1 MDKETVLKI
10 GKEIIGIKA
19 HYAFQGKVAEFKNLI
34 SSYCGKNNPFY
45 EAADKLRMTAVWADE
60 QLESVINAFLRSVE
74 FDLISNVSFER
85 KLKITVVNDF
95 LNQAEEVLQKKELH
109 PAVAAFLIGASLEEF
124 LRTWVLEQ
132 NLSFDEQKPTIDTY
146 SKVLRQNEF
155 IDKQDFKDITAWA
168 GIRNN
173 AAHGLWE
180 LVKDKEKVNIM
191 LAGVNNFIRKYSN

>member
-10 GKEIIGIKA
+10 GSEIRSIKA
-19 HYAFQGKVAEFKNLI
+19 HHAFQGKVAEFKNLI
-34 SSYCGKNNPFY
+34 NSYCGKNNPFY
-45 EAADKLRMTAVWADE
+45 EAADKLKMTAIWADE
-60 QLESVINAFLRSVE
+60 QLEGIINAFLRSVE

-95 LNQAEEVLQKKELH
+95 LDQADEVLQKDDLH

-146 SKVLRQNEF
+146 AKVLKQNEF

-173 AAHGLWE
+173 AAHGLWD
-180 LVKDKEKVNIM
+180 LVKDNEKINIM
-191 LAGVNNFIRKYSN
+191 LAGVSNFIRKYSR